1 MDVKQAGRAHLVGV
15 QNGVTQF
22 PGGIPCCERSTIAEL
37 ARLGGTCTTSNS
49 YVLPCLHRDCVV
61 HNFLPR
67 HVGSG
72 VQFVRRLASQ
82 LTHAFTCQTSF
93 RVSSTRHH
101 HATIA
106 ERRVLADMA
115 QTTTPVAGVKRGPG
129 RPPKSA
135 APLPASKKLKI
146 APNGDTSPS
155 TPITL
160 DSPAPQTP
168 RVGLPSKVTA
178 NAPLPALPQPQSL
191 DLTDADYQSI
201 AASAVLATSLERSHQ
216 AWTHSGVFQRFWTKP
231 EKLDRKDP
239 VYQSM
244 KSRGKCRLRIEPH
257 IFEIELFVVEKP
269 RPPVPKVPKAQSSAS
284 AYGGQYRSQQPY
296 STQGQPHHSY
306 YQNSARPAAG
316 HAAAGNLAP
325 AAHQPAPPA
334 PNRQGST
341 PQASSSSAAQGQDK
355 KASPDPVISML
366 ATRASS
372 DPELKALMKEVA
384 TGKAT
389 PDQLRVFQ
397 KHIDELTALIQ
408 SRKAKE
414 EEEERKKARAKAPPQ
429 LDGPAD
435 LPPQR
440 GTPYAP
446 PKQAP
451 VYPQQPAQSYVAPP
465 PPAPGEVVFTFTAPG
480 SSEDRFLFP
489 QYSILEPLSPQ
500 HVLASFMVTRKG
512 RESADSIHMRLDP
525 DIEYWQPV
533 TLMVEVAYGHEGIL
547 KDVTRWVK
555 PAEETREEMKRI
567 MARCTRAPDAFLAV
581 RLPHRSTISAAE
593 SEQTSKAGTPVP
605 VVEAKAAAK
614 KAAPRKSILAK
625 ESTADKEKR
634 AKSVKTEPPAPDD
647 VKGQAATDSAAASAV
662 AVPGEGGAE
671 ANAETTETGRP
682 RRTTRKS
689 VRISEE

>member
-1 MDVKQAGRAHLVGV
+1 ML
-15 QNGVTQF
+15 T
-22 PGGIPCCERSTIAEL
+22 AEFIRTL
-37 ARLGGTCTTSNS
+37 LRYT
-49 YVLPCLHRDCVV
+49 
-61 HNFLPR
+61 
-67 HVGSG
+67 
-72 VQFVRRLASQ
+72 
-82 LTHAFTCQTSF
+82 FTCQLGDT
-93 RVSSTRHH
+93 TTNDHD
-101 HATIA
+101 AAIA
-106 ERRVLADMA
+106 RRVQPADMA
-115 QTTTPVAGVKRGPG
+115 QTTTPLAGAKRGPG

-135 APLPASKKLKI
+135 APLPATKKIKL
-146 APNGDTSPS
+146 APNEDTSPS

-160 DSPAPQTP
+160 ESPVPQTP

-178 NAPLPALPQPQSL
+178 SAPLPTLPQPQSL
-191 DLTDADYQSI
+191 DLSDADYQSI
-201 AASAVLATSLERSHQ
+201 AASAVLAMSLERSHQ
-216 AWTHSGVFQRFWTKP
+216 AWTYSGVFQRFWTKP

-257 IFEIELFVVEKP
+257 IFEIELYVVEKA

-284 AYGGQYRSQQPY
+284 ASAYGGGQYRAQQPY

-306 YQNSARPAAG
+306 YQNRTTAPAAG
-316 HAAAGNLAP
+316 HAVAGSLAP
-325 AAHQPAPPA
+325 AVHQPIPPA
-334 PNRQGST
+334 ASRQGST
-341 PQASSSSAAQGQDK
+341 PQALGSGAAQGQDK

-397 KHIDELTALIQ
+397 KHIDELTAVIQ

-414 EEEERKKARAKAPPQ
+414 EEEERKKSRAKAPPQ

-435 LPPQR
+435 IPPQR
-440 GTPYAP
+440 STPYAV
-446 PKQAP
+446 PKQHTP
-451 VYPQQPAQSYVAPP
+451 VYPQQATQTYAAPP

-512 RESADSIHMRLDP
+512 RESADPVHMRLNP
-525 DIEYWQPV
+525 DTEYWQPV

-555 PAEETREEMKRI
+555 PAEETREEMEKI

-581 RLPHRSTISAAE
+581 RLPHRSTMSAAESEPALAE
-593 SEQTSKAGTPVP
+593 SEQTSKAGTLVP
-605 VVEAKAAAK
+605 VAETKPAAK

-625 ESTADKEKR
+625 ESSVAKEKQVN
-634 AKSVKTEPPAPDD
+634 SVKTGPGAPGNVD
-647 VKGQAATDSAAASAV
+647 GQTANEQASASGAATDEQGSEAD
-662 AVPGEGGAE
+662 PG
-671 ANAETTETGRP
+671 TRETGRP
-682 RRTTRKS
+682 RRTTRTTRKS
-689 VRISEE
+689 VRISEG